1 MVMRFVVKQDY
12 NMQMIYLKR
21 IALSMKFSDRGDGN
35 ILINNQSFFV
45 NF

>member
-1 MVMRFVVKQDY
+1 
-12 NMQMIYLKR
+12 MQMIYLKR